1 MPHQLSPAQAQNGR
15 PSARPTGTVHN
26 KCRPGR
32 PLFSALSSTLLTVDQ
47 LQDVFAGVD
56 HVWPCSLRART
67 APESAVRCASRVGL
81 RSDSVRCES
90 VPMLPRTGYPAA
102 LGHQCR
108 PRSTGTRRGTS
119 ARRTDRR
126 LVSVRR
132 LPAQGRSI
140 RPARRSIRWPR
151 R

>member
-56 HVWPCSLRART
+56 HVALF
-67 APESAVRCASRVGL
+67 SACA
-81 RSDSVRCES
+81 D
-90 VPMLPRTGYPAA
+90 
-102 LGHQCR
+102 
-108 PRSTGTRRGTS
+108 S
-119 ARRTDRR
+119 ARICGS
-126 LVSVRR
+126 LCK
-132 LPAQGRSI
+132 
-140 RPARRSIRWPR
+140 PR
-151 R
+151 RAAFGFCQM